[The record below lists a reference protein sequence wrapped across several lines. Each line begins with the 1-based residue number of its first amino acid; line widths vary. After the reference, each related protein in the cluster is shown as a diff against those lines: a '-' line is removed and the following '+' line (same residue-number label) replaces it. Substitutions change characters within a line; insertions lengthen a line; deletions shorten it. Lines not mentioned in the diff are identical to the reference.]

1 MADQD
6 STLTKEYL
14 QSIFEYKDGNLYRK
28 ITTSPKAKVGKKVGF
43 LISRKRVQTVL
54 NKKYYLVHRLIFM
67 MFHGYMPKLIDH
79 INGNSLDNRIE
90 NLREATHSQN
100 CMNRKLSKSSKSR
113 VKNVCLNKPTNKWK
127 AFITVNNKQIHLGYF
142 VDIKDAEQAV
152 IEARKK
158 YHKEFA
164 NNG

>member
-6 STLTKEYL
+6 STLTQEYL
-14 QSIFEYKDGNLYRK
+14 QSLFEYRDGELYRK
-28 ITTSPKAKVGKKVGF
+28 TTTSIKAKAGKKVGF
-43 LISRKRVQTVL
+43 IITNNRVATTI
-54 NKKYYLVHRLIFM
+54 NYKDYLVHRLIFM
-67 MFHGYMPKLIDH
+67 MFYGYMPKLIDH

-100 CMNRKLSKSSKSR
+100 SMNKKLSKSSKSR
-113 VKNVCLNKPTNKWK
+113 VKNVCLNKPTNRWK
-127 AFITVNNKQIHLGYF
+127 AFIAVDGKQIHLGYF
-142 VDIKDAEQAV
+142 DEISDAEQAV
-152 IEARKK
+152 IKARKK